1 MPGFAI
7 SPLPW
12 PLPKETAERLALAKG
27 YPYIAPPQSYLLSA
41 GCALPLAPDEAP
53 RAVAGRQPVIA
64 HGSNRS
70 PEQLLRKYGATA
82 EIPVTYAWLADYDV
96 VYAAHVTRYAS
107 IASTLHH
114 APGCAVRI
122 AVTWLDAAQLLRMH
136 ETEGTKYLYGAL
148 EGADIA
154 CELGL
159 GARLAAAPP
168 TLYLYR
174 LGALTEGGAPLGL
187 AVLEAKNR
195 RHVARDQPAI
205 LEWVRARHHGAEAL
219 DALLLSLQDEAGWPR
234 RRALATLLESEA
246 LPMTAPHFRELGR

>member
-1 MPGFAI
+1 M
-7 SPLPW
+7 PW
-12 PLPKETAERLALAKG
+12 PLPKESAERLALAKG
-27 YPYIAPPQSYLLSA
+27 YPYPAPPKSYLLSA
-41 GCALPLAPDEAP
+41 GAVRPLEAGEAA
-53 RAVAGRQPVIA
+53 RSVAGRQPVIA

-122 AVTWLDAAQLLRMH
+122 AVTWLDAVQLRRMH
-136 ETEGTKYLYGAL
+136 ETEGAKYLYGAL
-148 EGADIA
+148 EGASFA

-159 GARLAAAPP
+159 SARLAAAPP

-174 LGALTEGGAPLGL
+174 LGALAEAGAPLGL
-187 AVLEAKNR
+187 AALEARNR
-195 RHVARDQPAI
+195 RHAARDQLAI

-219 DALLLSLQDEAGWPR
+219 DALLLSLQD
-234 RRALATLLESEA
+234 
-246 LPMTAPHFRELGR
+246 